1 MKKKT
6 TETLIVLLIL
16 LTLLP
21 QIYAYI
27 YPPHIN
33 PETAPEEETPSIS
46 ILLAH
51 ALDDLTAQNF
61 TETLKLI
68 NNTNHLHIPQNYK
81 YILTRTTELLR
92 QLTDT
97 LKQIKETLRETETL
111 IEYGKLKDAKAK
123 LNETELLL
131 KDANYTLKEVE
142 NAVNQLVQ
150 TLKLSSNPFK
160 EKINET
166 KNLLNQYTQTYL
178 NLKQT
183 VDEVLSKI
191 EQGTL
196 IQPNLTI
203 STNTTK
209 TPVGS
214 TIKIHGNLTASNK
227 TLPNTT
233 ITIYINEQPYKTVQ
247 TNENGKFETELKLPT
262 IYIPTITIYATYK
275 PRETEPYIPATS
287 NTIKI
292 KLIYQTP
299 TITILNAP
307 EKIRPFK
314 NYTIE
319 GEIQLNNT
327 PLANWPINITINQK
341 NIKTKTS
348 SQGYFKYTINIT
360 TEPPTH
366 IINIQ
371 ISTQPQKTISS
382 ATAKITIP
390 IEYINPQ
397 ITVKTP
403 KTIITGIKFKIQGT
417 VKTEDGPV
425 KNAAITIKIGS
436 KIITTNTN
444 KDGAFTAKIVLPL
457 STLSRKITVTIFLAP
472 EEFWI
477 NTKTV
482 KIQVTIINPITIIA
496 PLIPILI
503 PVTNTLKTKRK
514 EEAKIVI
521 EKEII
526 ETVTPTAA
534 RKKEVKAKHPIV
546 ALYWETLE
554 KIHDKIG
561 VYPQPSQTLREYL
574 SQIKERIKSIA
585 EKFEKLTILTEKALY
600 AEKISKQDEKLAK
613 ELHENIIEEL
623 KQ

>member
-1 MKKKT
+1 LIPKKIT
-6 TETLIVLLIL
+6 ATILILTLLI
-16 LTLLP
+16 LLP

-33 PETAPEEETPSIS
+33 PETAPEEKSPPIS
-46 ILLAH
+46 ILLTY
-51 ALDDLTAQNF
+51 ALDNLTAQNF

-68 NNTNHLHIPQNYK
+68 NNTNHIYVPQNYK

-97 LKQIKETLRETETL
+97 LKQINETLKETKTL
-111 IEYGKLKDAKAK
+111 IEYGKLKDAKTK

-142 NAVNQLVQ
+142 DAVNQLIQ
-150 TLKLSSNPFK
+150 TFKLPSSPLK
-160 EKINET
+160 EKIEET
-166 KNLLNQYTQTYL
+166 KNILNQYTQTYL

-183 VDEVLSKI
+183 VDEIISKI
-191 EQGTL
+191 KQGTL

-203 STNTTK
+203 SANTTK

-214 TIKIHGNLTASNK
+214 TIKIYGNLTATNK
-227 TLPNTT
+227 ALPNKT
-233 ITIYINEQPYKTVQ
+233 ITIYINKQPYKTTK
-247 TNENGKFETELKLPT
+247 TNENGKIETNLKLPT
-262 IYIPTITIYATYK
+262 IYTPTITIYATYK
-275 PRETEPYIPATS
+275 PEETEPYIPTTS
-287 NTIKI
+287 NIIKI

-319 GEIQLNNT
+319 GKIQLNNT
-327 PLANWPINITINQK
+327 PLANWPINIIINQ
-341 NIKTKTS
+341 NTIKTETN

-366 IINIQ
+366 TINIQ
-371 ISTQPQKTISS
+371 ISTQPQKTISP
-382 ATAKITIP
+382 TTTQITIP

-403 KTIITGIKFKIQGT
+403 KIIITGIKFKIQGT
-417 VKTEDGPV
+417 AKTEDGPV

-444 KDGAFTAKIVLPL
+444 ENGTFTAKIELPL
-457 STLSRKITVTIFLAP
+457 STLSRKTTITILLTP
-472 EEFWI
+472 KEFWI
-477 NTKTV
+477 NTKTI
-482 KIQVTIINPITIIA
+482 KTQATIINPLTIVA

-503 PVTNTLKTKRK
+503 PVANTLKTKRK
-514 EEAKIVI
+514 EEAKVVI

-526 ETVTPTAA
+526 ETVTPAA
-534 RKKEVKAKHPIV
+534 VRKEEIKAKHPIV
-546 ALYWETLE
+546 ALYWETVK
-554 KIHDKIG
+554 KIHSKIG

-574 SQIKERIKSIA
+574 SQIKEKIKNIT
-585 EKFEKLTILTEKALY
+585 EKFEKLTTLTEKALY
-600 AEKISKQDEKLAK
+600 AEKTTKQDEKLAK
-613 ELHENIIEEL
+613 ELYKNIIEEL